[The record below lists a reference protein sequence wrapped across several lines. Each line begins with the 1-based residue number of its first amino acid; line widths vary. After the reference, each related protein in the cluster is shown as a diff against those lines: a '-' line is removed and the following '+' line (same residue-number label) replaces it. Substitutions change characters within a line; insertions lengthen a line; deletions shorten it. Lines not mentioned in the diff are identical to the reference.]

1 MKNIIAVLLCLSVQ
15 ITIYAQNSTSL
26 NNVIPKPL
34 SVTETKGVF
43 TFYKNT
49 SIESPSSLLNAKKL
63 LESHLQNYAFPTT
76 KVNSEIEFV
85 QATEKEKMAKE
96 GYKIA
101 ITPTLITITSKSIQG
116 ALLATNTLVQIQLLQ
131 NNAQQIP
138 CGVIIDS
145 PRFEYRGMHQM
156 FLEIFIQLVL

>member
-49 SIESPSSLLNAKKL
+49 SIESPSSLLNAKK
-63 LESHLQNYAFPTT
+63 P
-76 KVNSEIEFV
+76 
-85 QATEKEKMAKE
+85 
-96 GYKIA
+96 
-101 ITPTLITITSKSIQG
+101 
-116 ALLATNTLVQIQLLQ
+116 ALKK
-131 NNAQQIP
+131 
-138 CGVIIDS
+138 
-145 PRFEYRGMHQM
+145 
-156 FLEIFIQLVL
+156 